1 MVQNTPS
8 NLAFSKQRIRIAA
21 TSLFIA
27 QGLAFATWASRLP
40 DISDKFGVK
49 DLMDYGYLMF
59 LIPIGKFL
67 AIPSVGYLF
76 PRIGSKKTVFIS
88 ILGFILTL
96 PIIGFIPSNLSV
108 EVGESTYSLSF
119 LVLGLLM
126 LLFGTFWNMTD
137 ISLNTQ
143 AIEVEKLYGSPIIAT
158 FHASWSLAACIG
170 ALIGYAVLNF
180 NLSVEYH
187 FLLISVF
194 TFIIIVSN
202 LRYLP
207 SIKIE
212 SLESQEEEEKD
223 EVKGIWYMIKHR
235 IKPEIILI
243 RLGLVWLLVLIVEN
257 TMFEWGDLFYKDVF
271 HANERLR
278 VGFLIFMVMIF
289 TGRMLTNQLYK
300 ICKKT
305 TVLQLAGGLIFIGFT
320 MCGLMHSLDINLTAK
335 LILTSIGFML
345 IGLGTSCVVPTIY
358 SIVGDRAKTPTG
370 IALTIMSSISFVGPL
385 IQPLLMGGISHN
397 LGLQWAYLC
406 VGIVG
411 VLILFSSRLDNKK
424 K

>member
-8 NLAFSKQRIRIAA
+8 NLTFSKQRIRIAA

-96 PIIGFIPSNLSV
+96 PIIGFIPSNLSI
-108 EVGESTYSLSF
+108 ELGESTYSLSF
-119 LVLGLLM
+119 LILGLLM
-126 LLFGTFWNMTD
+126 LLFGIFWNMTD

-187 FLLISVF
+187 FLLISVL

-235 IKPEIILI
+235 IKPENILI

-320 MCGLMHSLDINLTAK
+320 LCGLMHSLDISLTAK

-406 VGIVG
+406 VGVVG
-411 VLILFSSRLDNKK
+411 ILILFSSRLDNKK

>member
-67 AIPSVGYLF
+67 SIPSVGYLF

-96 PIIGFIPSNLSV
+96 PIIGFIPSNLSL
-108 EVGESTYSLSF
+108 ELGESTYSLSF
-119 LVLGLLM
+119 LILGLLM

-187 FLLISVF
+187 FLLISVL

-235 IKPEIILI
+235 IKPENILI

-278 VGFLIFMVMIF
+278 VGFLIFMIMIF

>member
-96 PIIGFIPSNLSV
+96 PIIGFIPSNLSI
-108 EVGESTYSLSF
+108 ELGESSYSLSF
-119 LVLGLLM
+119 LILGLLM

-235 IKPEIILI
+235 IKPENILI

-320 MCGLMHSLDINLTAK
+320 LCGLMHSMNIDITAK

-411 VLILFSSRLDNKK
+411 ILILFSSRLDNKK